1 MNRISAMAPRR
12 KPLRVLRTVTDHEVC
27 VPVPAPGSPMVS
39 ATVARLIFFGGRYFS
54 LLFVAYLLGDDAT
67 GFLLSVAIVELFRI
81 IFDYGLENNVLA
93 RLHQKDFPAAQGFAR
108 GKGYFRLLATVLGQL
123 VTSGVIA
130 LVCLK
135 SEIPLGMPLIASL
148 QFTFLMG
155 FGYVQAHLQ
164 TGDSQGMAALVRP
177 LGLALL
183 IQSALLVLAR
193 EEVIP
198 IWWCMIFFEVVS
210 LSASVILAKRHEPER
225 DIETSVLPKTLAR
238 HAPAALGGVFKSIA
252 PLGNVALLGVAYT
265 RVDAL
270 AVSLVASGTLLTQYL
285 LYQRLASAPLMFFST
300 LASVSIARLSSS
312 PIDVVGSSNGA
323 TVVHKYA
330 GILAV
335 LSGVGLAAVG
345 PLTAQL
351 FSLESLNWNLLVVQC
366 TVLALQVLNGFR
378 AASLIARH
386 ESLQLWKVARNNSM
400 LAMVILPAG
409 AGLSGVFGVAVA
421 LCVIEMFCAAQ
432 YFRFHSLSQA
442 ARSRDVK

>member
-12 KPLRVLRTVTDHEVC
+12 KPLRVLRTVTDHEAS
-27 VPVPAPGSPMVS
+27 VPVPAPGNPMVS

-93 RLHQKDFPAAQGFAR
+93 RLHQKDFPAAQDFAR

-130 LVCLK
+130 LACLK
-135 SEIPLGMPLIASL
+135 SEIPLGVPLVASL

-164 TGDSQGMAALVRP
+164 TGDSQDMAALVRP

-198 IWWCMIFFEVVS
+198 IWWCMIFFEAVS
-210 LSASVILAKRHEPER
+210 LSASVILAKRHGPKP
-225 DIETSVLPKTLAR
+225 DIETSVLPKTLER
-238 HAPAALGGVFKSIA
+238 HAPAVLGGVFKSIA
-252 PLGNVALLGVAYT
+252 PLGNVALLGVAYA

-270 AVSLVASGTLLTQYL
+270 AVSLVASGALLTQYL

-300 LASVSIARLSSS
+300 IASVNIARLSGEHSGYERTE
-312 PIDVVGSSNGA
+312 GSIAQYRRFAYLVAAASGIGL
-323 TVVHKYA
+323 A
-330 GILAV
+330 GIGLWLAPFFQIRDV
-335 LSGVGLAAVG
+335 
-345 PLTAQL
+345 
-351 FSLESLNWNLLVVQC
+351 NL
-366 TVLALQVLNGFR
+366 TVLGLQGLVLTLQVANGFH
-378 AASLIARH
+378 AALLIAFH
-386 ESLQLWKVARNNSM
+386 EPAPLWEVARNNTV
-400 LAMVILPAG
+400 LAAVLMPLG
-409 AGLSGVFGVAVA
+409 AWQLGAIGIALA
-421 LCVIEMFCAAQ
+421 LCMVEFFCAAQ
-432 YFRFHSLSQA
+432 HVRIFRL
-442 ARSRDVK
+442 RTC